1 MRRAAAVAMLLV
13 LGASALHGQQPG
25 DSTRA
30 GWLSSLPVR
39 FTGDV
44 NSTGELYGASGTE
57 ARRPGQSWR
66 ASVNSQLTFFG
77 SFSVGLNI
85 LLSNEGSQLRQ
96 NVSQFGL
103 NPRWRWATFHVGDF
117 SQNYSTYTVQGAR
130 LRGAGVDLRPGILRF
145 SVQSGTAQ
153 RTVAS
158 GGAGNLAY
166 KRTLTA
172 ALIGVGREQSPFV
185 DLLVV
190 RAKDDP
196 GSLQVALAD
205 TLLLDTIPV
214 ALRPRYDVRPQQNL
228 VLGTQGQATLFS
240 QRLVVREE
248 AAIGVIT
255 RDQESPA
262 ATPSGVT
269 GGSALGGLIPVTL
282 STSRDYALRLDGSY
296 SAGPGSVTAGYEYV
310 GPGFTS
316 LGLAYV
322 INDRRAYRMGGTL
335 RLLAGRVNL
344 QGQLEHQND
353 NLANQK
359 SYTTARNSLLL
370 SVSGMVTQTVTAA
383 LTVMHSGIANG
394 AAVDT
399 FVVDNRSLAM
409 TANAAAQTTLF
420 GMRSSVSLA
429 YAFQQTSDGNV
440 ITRIPQV
447 TVHNVSASVQLGISR
462 SFSLAPSLSVAAT
475 RTEGAASQENV
486 FLGLRAQGRIGA
498 LRPSAALSRS
508 FSSGRAV
515 TSLTGQ
521 VGWTLPW
528 EARVSLQGR
537 HVRYGALGSRPAFTE
552 SFLTMSVSR
561 GF

>member
-1 MRRAAAVAMLLV
+1 MVAALLV
-13 LGASALHGQQPG
+13 ASASALPAQQQTG
-25 DSTRA
+25 DSAR
-30 GWLSSLPVR
+30 GGLLSALPIR
-39 FTGDV
+39 FSGDV
-44 NSTGELYGASGTE
+44 NSSGELYGASGTQ

-66 ASVNSQLTFFG
+66 ANVNSQLTFLG
-77 SFSVGLNI
+77 SFSVGVSF

-117 SQNYSTYTVQGAR
+117 SQNYSAYTVQGAR
-130 LRGAGVDLRPGILRF
+130 LRGTGVDVRPGILRF
-145 SVQSGTAQ
+145 SVQHGTAQ

-172 ALIGVGREQSPFV
+172 ALIGIGREQSSFLDV
-185 DLLVV
+185 LVM

-196 GSLQVALAD
+196 GSLQQALAD

-240 QRLVVREE
+240 RRLVVRQE
-248 AAIGVIT
+248 AALGVIT
-255 RDQESPA
+255 RDAESPA

-282 STSRDYALRLDGSY
+282 STSRDYALKLDGSY
-296 SAGPGSVTAGYEYV
+296 MVGPGSVTAGYEYV

-322 INDRRAYRMGGTL
+322 INDRRAYRLGGTM

-344 QGQLEHQND
+344 QGQVEHQND
-353 NLANQK
+353 NLAGQK
-359 SYTTARNSLLL
+359 AYTTDRNSLLL
-370 SVSGMVTQTVTAA
+370 SASGMVTPTVTTA
-383 LTVMHSGIANG
+383 LTVMGSGIANG
-394 AAVDT
+394 ATVDT
-399 FVVDNRSLAM
+399 FLVDNRSLAV

-447 TVHNVSASVQLGISR
+447 TVHNVSAAVQLGISR
-462 SFSLAPSLSVAAT
+462 ALSLAPSLSVAAT

-486 FLGLRAQGRIGA
+486 FVGLRAQGRVGA

-508 FSSGRAV
+508 FSGGRTV
-515 TSLTGQ
+515 TSLTAQ

-528 EARVSLQGR
+528 ETRLSLQGR
-537 HVRYGALGSRPAFTE
+537 HVRYGAVGVRPAFRE

-561 GF
+561 SF